1 MTRDSYSYKAL
12 VDGDAVEFR
21 GVAAEVMRERDALQS
36 QLDAIRAMPF
46 VPRRD
51 YDAACQQRDQYA
63 RAMDGLA
70 KQVADMA
77 DRRTQTTA
85 DRAVALLAEGA
96 KLQDRDAGGPAEMD
110 YRRRRAAFLA
120 ELGKRAPEVEAWAG
134 ATERWQE
141 GRR

>member
-1 MTRDSYSYKAL
+1 VTREPYSYKAL

-85 DRAVALLAEGA
+85 DRALSALQRVLDLMGRTAWGDAERRV
-96 KLQDRDAGGPAEMD
+96 LRDAKAVLVEAGRNP
-110 YRRRRAAFLA
+110 YL
-120 ELGKRAPEVEAWAG
+120 PEVDHAD
-134 ATERWQE
+134 
-141 GRR
+141 

>member
-1 MTRDSYSYKAL
+1 VTREPYSYKAL

-21 GVAAEVMRERDALQS
+21 GVAAEVMRERDALQA

-70 KQVADMA
+70 RQVADMG

-85 DRAVALLAEGA
+85 DRALSALQRVLDLMGRTAWGDAERRV
-96 KLQDRDAGGPAEMD
+96 LRDAKAVLVEAGRNP
-110 YRRRRAAFLA
+110 YL
-120 ELGKRAPEVEAWAG
+120 PEVDHAD
-134 ATERWQE
+134 
-141 GRR
+141 